1 MEDFMSTYLIASMK
15 VHNHASYEIY
25 KEMVPEIISKHSGN
39 YIIRGGEL
47 KVVEGSWPG
56 DRVAVLEFPDYSSA
70 RNFIDDPEYKPIAEI
85 RKNSSTSHIWLID
98 GVAKKPNTTDMHGY
112 ILGRVLIND
121 DKLYKTYADKVP
133 AVMTELGGA
142 YLARGGFCETI
153 EGDLSLDR
161 IVIVG
166 FLDIHTADTFHKSD
180 LYAPLLNIRSNA
192 SESNIVIVEGL

>member
-1 MEDFMSTYLIASMK
+1 
-15 VHNHASYEIY
+15 
-25 KEMVPEIISKHSGN
+25 
-39 YIIRGGEL
+39 
-47 KVVEGSWPG
+47 
-56 DRVAVLEFPDYSSA
+56 
-70 RNFIDDPEYKPIAEI
+70 
-85 RKNSSTSHIWLID
+85 
-98 GVAKKPNTTDMHGY
+98 
-112 ILGRVLIND
+112 
-121 DKLYKTYADKVP
+121 
-133 AVMTELGGA
+133 MTELGGA